1 MTNLSRIS
9 NVRETTWIMSK
20 YKNSNEAIDSSLMLW
35 PSIKHTN
42 TSVSEVYDLFIYPL
56 NSIIPGSGQTISFNV
71 PPQETGLL
79 LDIEVVTKFHIKKG
93 SEDIPDKTQVSIVN
107 NIASAMFSLVEVR
120 LEDRINLL
128 QQMSNSYNLCT
139 FFETVLNNE
148 LDREDILFARQ
159 LFVMDEGSNKTEADK
174 SNYIVDETHLSSGIK
189 NKGAQKRAIAIA
201 SSATCTVMSKLNVPL
216 FNQHKGILPNTRIT
230 ITFTTNKSEYCI
242 MADEDDFILHID
254 DMYLKCTFMKP
265 QATLLNLINE
275 KLARHPVIYESDK
288 QLLLARLL
296 PAGSRYYTIN
306 NMFEHQLPKLILFT
320 LQHPES
326 MTGKMNRNVFT
337 FYPIKS
343 LQLYINNKQ
352 HFPKPLTNAKRELLD
367 QIYKSTGRDLKGSC
381 LINGRNLV
389 LNQFYVICLTDD
401 RTFGD
406 HYSIK
411 RTADTRLEV
420 DLGEESQENFVLLAY
435 CLYDIQI
442 SIDGS
447 GNIILLE

>member
-1 MTNLSRIS
+1 
-9 NVRETTWIMSK
+9 
-20 YKNSNEAIDSSLMLW
+20 
-35 PSIKHTN
+35 
-42 TSVSEVYDLFIYPL
+42 
-56 NSIIPGSGQTISFNV
+56 
-71 PPQETGLL
+71 
-79 LDIEVVTKFHIKKG
+79 
-93 SEDIPDKTQVSIVN
+93 
-107 NIASAMFSLVEVR
+107 
-120 LEDRINLL
+120 
-128 QQMSNSYNLCT
+128 MSNSYNLCT

-148 LDREDILFARQ
+148 LDRQDILFARQ

-174 SNYIVDETHLSSGIK
+174 SNYIVDETHLPSGIK

-296 PAGSRYYTIN
+296 PTGSRYYTIN

-326 MTGKMNRNVFT
+326 MTGKMNRNVFA

-343 LQLYINNKQ
+343 LQLC
-352 HFPKPLTNAKRELLD
+352 T
-367 QIYKSTGRDLKGSC
+367 
-381 LINGRNLV
+381 
-389 LNQFYVICLTDD
+389 
-401 RTFGD
+401 
-406 HYSIK
+406 
-411 RTADTRLEV
+411 
-420 DLGEESQENFVLLAY
+420 
-435 CLYDIQI
+435 
-442 SIDGS
+442 
-447 GNIILLE
+447 